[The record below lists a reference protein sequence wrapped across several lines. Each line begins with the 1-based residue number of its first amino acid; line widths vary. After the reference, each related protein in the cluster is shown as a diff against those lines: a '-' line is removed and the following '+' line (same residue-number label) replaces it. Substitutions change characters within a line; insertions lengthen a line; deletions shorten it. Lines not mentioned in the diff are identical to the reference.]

1 MLAST
6 WAVESA
12 ELRTYTMEDA
22 GQALHS
28 QVTRVVGCK
37 GDGSLRW
44 QKESTV
50 LVCSFGWEEF
60 LTEAALWDI

>member
-1 MLAST
+1 MLAGT

-37 GDGSLRW
+37 GDGNLRW
-44 QKESTV
+44 QKSQR
-50 LVCSFGWEEF
+50 CSYVVSGGRNF
-60 LTEAALWDI
+60 